1 MQQLIKEDQHTQRV
15 LHHFI
20 GDVRGDHPGPTV
32 VAVAG
37 VHGNEATGIAAV
49 ERVIDLLEPLK
60 EHIHG
65 RFVGLKGNLA
75 ALDQNVRYVDEDMN
89 RLWVTSMLDKI
100 RRTSFEDIASVDRVE
115 VKELLEILDPI
126 VYSEDDEKVV
136 YVDLHTFSGSGGMFS
151 ITPREERHIELL
163 TQLKVPLVFGIQH
176 TLIGTSMEY
185 VEDAGHVGFAFE
197 TGTHGTKDAE
207 DNAYAGLLILL
218 VSSGVIPA
226 SKLDGFG
233 KYYEYLNEKV
243 EELPHKVDFHY
254 KHIIEEGDEFVM
266 NPGFRNFDKVKKGDW
281 LATDRH
287 GKITAQSDGYILMP
301 LYQAQ
306 GNDGFFI
313 VRDCE

>member
-1 MQQLIKEDQHTQRV
+1 MQLIKEDDQHTQRI
-15 LHHFI
+15 LNHFI
-20 GDVRGDHPGPTV
+20 GDVRGDYPGPTV
-32 VAVAG
+32 VALAG

-49 ERVIDLLEPLK
+49 ERVIDLLDPLK

-65 RFVGLKGNLA
+65 RFVGLKGNLK
-75 ALDQNVRYVDEDMN
+75 ALEMNVRYVEEDMN

-100 RRTSFEDIASVDRVE
+100 RRTSFEELNTVDRAE
-115 VKELLEILDPI
+115 VKELLHILDPI
-126 VYSEDDEKVV
+126 VYNEDDEEVV
-136 YVDLHTFSGSGGMFS
+136 YVDLHTFSGRGGMFS

-163 TQLKVPLVFGIQH
+163 SQLKVPLIFGIEH

-197 TGTHGTKDAE
+197 TGTHGTKAAE
-207 DNAYAGLLILL
+207 NNAYAGLLVLL
-218 VSSGVIPA
+218 VCSGVVPA
-226 SKLDGFG
+226 SKLEGFG
-233 KYYEYLNEKV
+233 EYYEYLNEKV
-243 EELPHKVDFHY
+243 AGLPHKVDFHY

-266 NPGFRNFDKVKKGDW
+266 NPGFRNFDEVKKGDW

-287 GKITAQSDGYILMP
+287 GRIHAQADGYILMP
-301 LYQAQ
+301 LYQTQ